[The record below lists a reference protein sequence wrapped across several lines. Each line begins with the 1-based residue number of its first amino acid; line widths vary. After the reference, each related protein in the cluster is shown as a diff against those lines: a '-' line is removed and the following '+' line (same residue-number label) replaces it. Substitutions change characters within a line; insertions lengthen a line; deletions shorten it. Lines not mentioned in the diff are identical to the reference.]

1 MNYVNR
7 SAQLFKFMLKTHKG
21 LCITIIASVAD
32 VGLKNNSSVFL
43 ETHFYGFLKK
53 DHETFAYS
61 TNGFCINSCTF
72 VSKHVDYMG
81 KINSMEA
88 SQVYARVLLYQ

>member
-1 MNYVNR
+1 
-7 SAQLFKFMLKTHKG
+7 MLKTHKG

-88 SQVYARVLLYQ
+88 SQVYARVLLIPVMVFLFIEFSKNG

>member
-61 TNGFCINSCTF
+61 INGFCINSCTL
-72 VSKHVDYMG
+72 VSVVLQKVFDINTKA
-81 KINSMEA
+81 KIS
-88 SQVYARVLLYQ
+88 

>member
-1 MNYVNR
+1 
-7 SAQLFKFMLKTHKG
+7 MLKTHTHKG
-21 LCITIIASVAD
+21 LCITIIPSVAD
-32 VGLKNNSSVFL
+32 VFLKNNSSVYL

-72 VSKHVDYMG
+72 VSKHVDYYMG

-88 SQVYARVLLYQ
+88 SQVYVRVLPVYGFLFIEV